1 MKKRSIIAMTLAAA
15 MVLGA
20 CGKTEETEVAEQTAA
35 TTTQAQTMIITS
47 NGDETEAAGE
57 TEAAEPA
64 GPVELTLDN
73 YFDTDPAETEWG
85 QGEGA
90 DIIDMVDLDYLEAS
104 QNAEL
109 FEVDTIEQ
117 FASLNYYVNTYPLAR
132 EYESLSDDHFFINV
146 NINSDFDLSDYDWPS
161 MGYEANNH
169 EHSFAGIYIANGHT
183 VTGLENSLFGDI
195 YGSAVCGIC
204 LDAGVITDDARCLI
218 ADNIEDVRFFD
229 CHISAVL
236 EEGELNPEI
245 LFQIYSTD
253 EVNRFLDCT
262 IDVVWPDGET
272 HSEQIQLNPYST
284 GANNAIMEFFDPDRD
299 GVYEYGGNYFES

>member
-20 CGKTEETEVAEQTAA
+20 CGKAEETQVTEQTAA

-47 NGDETEAAGE
+47 NGDETEATGE

-73 YFDTDPAETEWG
+73 YFDTDPADTEWG

-117 FASLNYYVNTYPLAR
+117 FASLN
-132 EYESLSDDHFFINV
+132 
-146 NINSDFDLSDYDWPS
+146 
-161 MGYEANNH
+161 
-169 EHSFAGIYIANGHT
+169 
-183 VTGLENSLFGDI
+183 
-195 YGSAVCGIC
+195 
-204 LDAGVITDDARCLI
+204 
-218 ADNIEDVRFFD
+218 
-229 CHISAVL
+229 
-236 EEGELNPEI
+236 
-245 LFQIYSTD
+245 
-253 EVNRFLDCT
+253 
-262 IDVVWPDGET
+262 
-272 HSEQIQLNPYST
+272 
-284 GANNAIMEFFDPDRD
+284 
-299 GVYEYGGNYFES
+299 